1 MNYKILIALVVGAFA
16 YGYFCGCKSTR
27 AEYEETLRELKA
39 DNAQEMIKVERE
51 FIIKRDKIEQSYL
64 EQLEKEKAEN
74 ERIKNELENAK
85 FANTVKLDSVCKQD
99 TSGARVST
107 KTSNKPDLICYTK
120 AELQR
125 KIERSLDIANECDK
139 LAVKYNSLLELC
151 K

>member
-64 EQLEKEKAEN
+64 EQLDREKAEN
-74 ERIKNELENAK
+74 ERIKNELESAK
-85 FANTVKLDSVCKQD
+85 FADTVKPNSLCKQD
-99 TSGARVST
+99 TSGARMPT
-107 KTSNKPDLICYTK
+107 KTSNKSDLICYTK
-120 AELQR
+120 SELQR
-125 KIERSLDIANECDK
+125 KVAASLDIANECDK